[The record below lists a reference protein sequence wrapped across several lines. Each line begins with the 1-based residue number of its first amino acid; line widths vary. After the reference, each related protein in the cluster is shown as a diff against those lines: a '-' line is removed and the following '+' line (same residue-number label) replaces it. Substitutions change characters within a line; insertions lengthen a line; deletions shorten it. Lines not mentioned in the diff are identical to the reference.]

1 MTDHELIDKAKCL
14 RDRMLTIIKTYTGN
28 CTEAEDIVQDA
39 MLKLWTKRKALD
51 GAKIETFSSVVA
63 RHLAIDHLRSL
74 SARQQHS
81 VSIDDIA
88 AMQIANEQEPS
99 ADIEQRSQLLLKAVK
114 HLPSQQQILLRL
126 RYFNGK
132 DIDSIAQITG
142 SSTDNVYKSLSRAR
156 LTLYRMLAVMTVL
169 VCIVCLPFVLSTE
182 KTAEVAQVT
191 TPTISQDAD
200 TSHTQIHAVASETSL
215 CTQSTTST
223 QHVVKTTK
231 PKTTPQPILKQQMV
245 IYSDAENDDIQI
257 VATMSYKKN
266 DTGDYHV
273 LSCNYEPVSESGRKA
288 FFVPD
293 EKIKCNINASMVN
306 IDINGTLTYEDANGQ
321 SVEKYVSVN
330 QVVFK

>member
-1 MTDHELIDKAKCL
+1 
-14 RDRMLTIIKTYTGN
+14 MLTIIKTYTGN

-88 AMQIANEQEPS
+88 AIQIANEQEPS

-169 VCIVCLPFVLSTE
+169 VFIVCLPFVLSTE